1 MSYKETL
8 WAHTE
13 RQAKGRKKKRKGRK
27 GEKKRWAQKK
37 NGRRL
42 KDAQDAGI
50 SLLLLYYTFKS
61 EGKKDK
67 KEARAVQ
74 FFLKSLESCECA
86 DG

>member
-13 RQAKGRKKKRKGRK
+13 RQAKGRKKK
-27 GEKKRWAQKK
+27 EKDERGKKKDEHKK

-50 SLLLLYYTFKS
+50 SLLLLYYTLKS
-61 EGKKDK
+61 EEKKDK